1 MIEFS
6 LGRCKVKIRFLFF
19 AVLGFLLFSSM
30 GNGAIFGLLAA
41 VLHELGHF
49 VVMYAVRVPPRAI
62 CLNPFGIDI
71 VESDDHARS
80 YGKDILISLAGPAAN
95 GLAWLLG
102 YAVQHGCGVN
112 TGEWMLANLAIG
124 LMNLVPIDSL
134 DGGQAVYSALCIR
147 HSERTAGK
155 IITILSLIILV
166 PLATAGFFL
175 LLKSRYNF
183 SLLLI
188 SLYLMFLLL
197 WKRGRYFHTA
207 P

>member
-1 MIEFS
+1 MIQFS
-6 LGRCKVKIRFLFF
+6 LGGCRVKVRFLFF

-30 GNGAIFGLLAA
+30 GNGAIFGLLSA

-49 VVMYAVRVPPRAI
+49 AVMYALRVPPREI

-71 VESDDHARS
+71 VEWDDHARS
-80 YGKDILISLAGPAAN
+80 YGKDIIISLAGPAAN

-102 YAVQHGCGVN
+102 FAVQRICG
-112 TGEWMLANLAIG
+112 TDTSEWLLANLAIG
-124 LMNLVPIDSL
+124 LMNLIPIDSL
-134 DGGQAVYSALCIR
+134 DGGQAMYSALCLR
-147 HSERTAGK
+147 LGERTAVK
-155 IITILSLIILV
+155 IVTIVSLVILV

-197 WKRGRYFHTA
+197 WKRGRYFRTA
-207 P
+207 A